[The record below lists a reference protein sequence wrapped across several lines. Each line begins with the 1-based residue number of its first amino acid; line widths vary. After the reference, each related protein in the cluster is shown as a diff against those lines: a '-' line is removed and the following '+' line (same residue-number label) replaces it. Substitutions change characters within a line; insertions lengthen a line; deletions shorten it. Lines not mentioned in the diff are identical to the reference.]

1 MNKSINTSILWG
13 IIYVSVIAVI
23 AYFLDKFF
31 PNTILD
37 SLGAVTLA
45 IIIGIA
51 LGNTPWIPSSFEA
64 GVKFSEKKIL
74 AAAIALMGLQLNIT
88 QLGELGLAIIPVI
101 VIMMAVSIS
110 IGIFLGPKMG
120 VRKNFGALLG
130 IGNAVCGS
138 SAIAALA
145 PLVTDKKEEIGI
157 SVGVVNLLGTVGLFI
172 LPPLAIALQL
182 DDANSG
188 LLTGGSLQAV
198 GHAVAAGLS
207 VSPEAG
213 EIATL
218 IKMGRVL
225 MLGPAV
231 IILGLVFGKGQSE
244 NGKKAKVNLPGF
256 IIVFTVLML
265 LNSFVD
271 LPKEFLSTVKT
282 IDKWLLIIAMAA
294 IGNRILF
301 KDLKAQGPKALLLG
315 IIIFIFQL
323 AFLLGYIYLI

>member
-1 MNKSINTSILWG
+1 MTKQNNTSIIWG
-13 IIYVSVIAVI
+13 IIYVFIIAVI
-23 AYFLDKFF
+23 AYFLDQSF
-31 PNTILD
+31 PNTVLD
-37 SLGAVTLA
+37 SLGAVTIA
-45 IIIGIA
+45 IIIGIII
-51 LGNTPWIPSSFEA
+51 GNMSWIPKSFEP
-64 GVKFSEKKIL
+64 GIRFSEKKIL

-101 VIMMAVSIS
+101 VIMMAISIS
-110 IGIFLGPKMG
+110 IGIFIGPKMG

-157 SVGVVNLLGTVGLFI
+157 SVGVVNLLGTIGLFI
-172 LPPLAIALQL
+172 LPPLAIFLQL
-182 DDANSG
+182 DDTNGG

-198 GHAVAAGLS
+198 GHAVAAGSS
-207 VSPEAG
+207 VSNEVG
-213 EIATL
+213 IIATL

-231 IILGLVFGKGQSE
+231 IILGLIFGKSQTE
-244 NGKKAKVNLPGF
+244 NNKQKVKLPGF

-265 LNSFVD
+265 VNSFIK
-271 LPKEFLSTVKT
+271 LPEEFLLTVKT

-301 KDLKAQGPKALLLG
+301 KDLRTQGPKALLLG
-315 IIIFIFQL
+315 IIIFVFQL